1 MTDHIDEIQQQW
13 LEARLAWEVADE
25 AHQKARDHL
34 EQVTIAYHV
43 AINNWLKRRKNEPM
57 Q

>member
-1 MTDHIDEIQQQW
+1 MSDHIDEIQQQW
-13 LEARLAWEVADE
+13 LEARLAWEGADE

-43 AINNWLKRRKNEPM
+43 AINNWLKRRKDEPM